1 MSQIVQNFEHLVPFR
16 ALNMAAFSA
25 CEPRTSDLRSVV
37 PTKKV
42 SLLQDHLQSKR
53 CGKEKKYSKMHAF
66 SLNQSSMVNG
76 PDPNTFF
83 IRTTVGYTKME
94 AGC

>member
-37 PTKKV
+37 PTKKM
-42 SLLQDHLQSKR
+42 SLLRDHLRSKR
-53 CGKEKKYSKMHAF
+53 CGKEKKMHAF

-76 PDPNTFF
+76 PDPNTFL